1 MLKTTRLGKGLTQDA
16 AAKLLGIGRR
26 SLARY
31 EKDETLLSPQRLA
44 FYVETLR
51 MSDRID
57 ETHGILT
64 ISDIRDKTNDIFA
77 SFGVEYAYLFG
88 SYAKGRATEQSDVD
102 LFVSMPAAGIRFFE
116 LIEALREALHKKVD
130 LVELTQLKNNF
141 DLIKEIMHDGVKIYG

>member
-1 MLKTTRLGKGLTQDA
+1 MLKTTRLEKGLTQDA
-16 AAKLLGIGRR
+16 AAKLLGVGRR

-64 ISDIRDKTNDIFA
+64 ISDIRDKTGAVFA

-88 SYAKGRATEQSDVD
+88 SYAKGRATVQSDVD
-102 LFVSMPAAGIRFFE
+102 LFVSMPADR
-116 LIEALREALHKKVD
+116 KSV
-130 LVELTQLKNNF
+130 V
-141 DLIKEIMHDGVKIYG
+141 